1 MIEQF
6 EEKRLV
12 SEMKNGSHEAFDTLY
27 MAYSPLVERFAYA
40 LLKNR
45 SEVDDLSQNIFLKIW
60 EIRDRLDSVKSFR
73 SYLFAM
79 VRHAVMDEMSKRKR
93 TSADIDFLPESV
105 LKDVSSADA
114 LSSMDTRNM
123 MLMVNLAVSLMPEQ
137 RRRVFV
143 MSRQDGASHKKIA
156 ETLGISVKTVEYH
169 ISKALSTLRDI
180 LKIMIFFI

>member
-12 SEMKNGSHEAFDTLY
+12 LEIKNGSHEAFDTLY

-40 LLKNR
+40 LLKNK

-79 VRHAVMDEMSKRKR
+79 VRHAVMDEMSKR
-93 TSADIDFLPESV
+93 TSADIDLLPESV

-114 LSSMDTRNM
+114 LSSVDTRNM

-143 MSRQDGASHKKIA
+143 MSRQDGASHKEIA
-156 ETLGISVKTVEYH
+156 EALGISVKTVEYH